1 MELKK
6 PAFIM
11 FDYGQTLVREFGYD
25 GAAGFDRLL
34 SYASAN
40 PLGVTGADLQAEEDK
55 LNAELGRFNPA
66 TRNSRLT
73 ETPEESVNRF
83 LFAKCRV
90 EFPPDL
96 DLRSL
101 EPEFWEAA
109 NPYEACDGIGA
120 LLAFL
125 RKEKIRTCVVSNL
138 SFCGETL
145 RKRIYHAIPEAD
157 FEFVISSCDYLFRK
171 PSRHIFEAAL
181 GKAGIA
187 PDQAD
192 KVWFCGDQLVP
203 DIQGSSAAGMVPVWY
218 RGSLRYDRTGE
229 MPVPGLTI
237 DSWDE
242 LREIISSLN

>member
-25 GAAGFDRLL
+25 GAAGFDRILRF
-34 SYASAN
+34 ASAN

-66 TRNSRLT
+66 TRHNRLT
-73 ETPEESVNRF
+73 EIPEESVNRF
-83 LFAKCRV
+83 LFSKFGIA
-90 EFPPDL
+90 FPPDL

-109 NPYEACDGIGA
+109 NPYEACEGIGA
-120 LLAFL
+120 LLTFL
-125 RKEKIRTCVVSNL
+125 REEKIPAGVVSNL

-145 RKRIYHAIPEAD
+145 HKRIYNAIPEAD
-157 FEFVISSCDYLFRK
+157 FAFVISSCDYLFRK

-181 GKAGIA
+181 GLAGIA
-187 PDQAD
+187 EDQAD
-192 KVWFCGDQLVP
+192 SVWFCGDQLVP
-203 DIQGSSAAGMVPVWY
+203 DIQGSAALGMTPVWY
-218 RGSLRYDRTGE
+218 KGNLRYDSGSG
-229 MPVPGLTI
+229 MPVPGI
-237 DSWDE
+237 EISRWSE
-242 LREIISSLN
+242 LRELISALD